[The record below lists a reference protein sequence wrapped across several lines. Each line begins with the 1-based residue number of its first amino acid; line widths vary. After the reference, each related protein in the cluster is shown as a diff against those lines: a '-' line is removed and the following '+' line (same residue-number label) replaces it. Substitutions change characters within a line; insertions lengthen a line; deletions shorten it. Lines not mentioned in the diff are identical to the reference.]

1 MYTITTAS
9 KVFFSLHK
17 VKKTLNANY
26 IRFFLLNF
34 LKNLCVKICVKKR
47 GTHEMRK
54 FKSVNELVNSLKP
67 DYPVYCIRTEQI
79 KKSVTFFKENFP
91 GKILYAVKTNPH
103 EKIIK
108 QIISNGVKDFDVASL
123 SEIKLIKKIS
133 SEVNLHFM
141 HTIKSKQSISSAYFD
156 YGVKSFSLDNKDE
169 LRKILEATNQ
179 AKDLKLFV
187 RIAISNEHA
196 EIDLSRKFGALPSE
210 ALGLVRLCKE
220 HSRKLGISFHVGSQ
234 CMEKIS
240 YSKGIREVGNI
251 IKKTKIIPDI
261 INIGGGFPAIYP
273 DLKPEPLIKYMEEI
287 KKGIDNLKLNKLPEI
302 ICEPGRAIVAES
314 GSSIVKV
321 ILRKKQNLYIND
333 GTYGS
338 LFDAG
343 VPNFIFPSKMITD
356 GRIQSKKMTSFS
368 FFGPTCDSLDYMKG
382 PFLLP
387 NNIKEGDYIELGQL
401 GAYGLTFRTNFNG
414 FYSNEIY
421 EVNDKPIMSLFEE
434 SNEKVDSLVA

>member
-1 MYTITTAS
+1 
-9 KVFFSLHK
+9 
-17 VKKTLNANY
+17 
-26 IRFFLLNF
+26 
-34 LKNLCVKICVKKR
+34 
-47 GTHEMRK
+47 MRK
-54 FKSVNELVNSLKP
+54 FKSVNELVNTLKP
-67 DYPVYCIRTEQI
+67 DYPVYCIRSEEI
-79 KKSVTFFKENFP
+79 KKSVKFFKENFP
-91 GKILYAVKTNPH
+91 GKVLYAVKTNSH

-108 QIISNGVKDFDVASL
+108 QIISNGINDFDVASL
-123 SEIKLIKKIS
+123 NEIKLIHKINPK
-133 SEVNLHFM
+133 VNLHFM
-141 HTIKSKQSISSAYFD
+141 HTVKSKESISSAYFN

-220 HSRKLGISFHVGSQ
+220 HSKKLGISFHVGSQ
-234 CMEKIS
+234 CMHKIS
-240 YSKGIREVGNI
+240 YTKGIKEIENI
-251 IKKTKIIPDI
+251 VKKTKIIPDI
-261 INIGGGFPAIYP
+261 INLGGGFPAIYP
-273 DLKPEPLIKYMEEI
+273 DLKPEPLINYMEEI
-287 KKGIDNLKLNKLPEI
+287 KKSLSNLKWDKLPEI

-314 GSSIVKV
+314 GSTIVKV
-321 ILRKKQNLYIND
+321 ILRKKQSLYLND
-333 GTYGS
+333 GTYGT

-343 VPNFIFPSKMITD
+343 VPNFVLPTKMITD
-356 GRIQSKKMTSFS
+356 GRIQSKKLTAFN

-414 FYSNEIY
+414 FYSNEIF
-421 EVNDKPIMSLFEE
+421 EVNDKPIMSLYEG
-434 SNEKVDSLVA
+434 SNDKVDSLVA

>member
-1 MYTITTAS
+1 
-9 KVFFSLHK
+9 
-17 VKKTLNANY
+17 
-26 IRFFLLNF
+26 
-34 LKNLCVKICVKKR
+34 
-47 GTHEMRK
+47 MRK
-54 FKSVNELVNSLKP
+54 FKSVNELVNTLKP
-67 DYPVYCIRTEQI
+67 DYPVYCIRPEEI
-79 KKSVTFFKENFP
+79 RKSVNFFKENFP

-103 EKIIK
+103 EKVLK
-108 QIISNGVKDFDVASL
+108 QIISNGINDFDVASL
-123 SEIKLIKKIS
+123 NEIKLIKKINS
-133 SEVNLHFM
+133 KVNLHFM
-141 HTIKSKQSISSAYFD
+141 HTVKSKNSISSAYHD
-156 YGVKSFSLDNKDE
+156 YGVRSFSLDNKDE

-210 ALGLVRLCKE
+210 ALGLMRLCKE
-220 HSRKLGISFHVGSQ
+220 HSKKLGISFHVGSQ
-234 CMEKIS
+234 CMDKIS
-240 YSKGIREVGNI
+240 YSKGIQEVGNI

-273 DLKPEPLIKYMEEI
+273 DLRPEPLSSYMEEI
-287 KKGIDNLKLNKLPEI
+287 KKGLKNLKLNKLPEI

-321 ILRKKQNLYIND
+321 ILRKKQSLYIND

-343 VPNFIFPSKMITD
+343 APNFVFPSKMITN
-356 GRIQSKKMTSFS
+356 GRIQSKKLTSFS
-368 FFGPTCDSLDYMKG
+368 LFGPTCDSLDYMKG

-387 NNIKEGDYIELGQL
+387 NNIKDGDYIELGQL

-414 FYSNEIY
+414 FYSNEIF
-421 EVNDKPIMSLFEE
+421 EVNDKPIMSLHEE